1 MCAILNVEFNATI
14 SNYYIKCFISIKRKH
29 VLTLYNPSYTIKIII
44 TFYIISIIIII
55 IWYKNSRTSLKYI
68 HISTM
73 ALDFWQPIKSWV
85 SNIKITKKDP
95 GYGKME
101 RNVTKKENFTNFCTA
116 YNKDRTKIS
125 NSLPKKDL

>member
-1 MCAILNVEFNATI
+1 
-14 SNYYIKCFISIKRKH
+14 
-29 VLTLYNPSYTIKIII
+29 
-44 TFYIISIIIII
+44 
-55 IWYKNSRTSLKYI
+55 
-68 HISTM
+68 M